1 MEDVLRAVVLG
12 VIQGLTE
19 FLPISS
25 SGHLIVARELFGW
38 EFADDLTFDVALHL
52 GTTAAVIAFFWSEW
66 LAMLRSGWRWL
77 ASRRKETGARTPEP
91 EASAHRAV
99 LGNPGDDPDTAYDA
113 RLLGLLLIGSVPAAI
128 AGLFFD
134 IVLDVR
140 SPVVVGVMLIV
151 FGIVI
156 YVIDHVTHG
165 RRDVASADLP
175 DAAWVGTAQAVSLV
189 PGVSRSGITMSAA
202 MVRGFSREQAARF
215 SFLLAT
221 PAILGA
227 GLLKGLEAGVEGIPT
242 EDIAAIIAGAVT
254 SAVVGWLSI
263 RFLLRLLQTG
273 TFTPFVVYRLIA
285 GVFVVAYFSV

>member
-1 MEDVLRAVVLG
+1 MEDILRAIALG

-66 LAMLRSGWRWL
+66 MAMLRSGWHWL
-77 ASRRKETGARTPEP
+77 AHRDTP
-91 EASAHRAV
+91 V
-99 LGNPGDDPDTAYDA
+99 DDPERVYDT
-113 RLLGLLLIGSVPAAI
+113 RLLIVLAIGSVPAAI
-128 AGLFFD
+128 AGVFFEA
-134 IVLDVR
+134 VLDVR
-140 SPVVVGVMLIV
+140 SPIVVGIMMIV
-151 FGIVI
+151 FAFVL
-156 YVIDHVTHG
+156 YAADRLTHG
-165 RRDVASADLP
+165 SRQLGDAQPAD
-175 DAAWVGTAQAVSLV
+175 AVWVGGAQAVSLV
-189 PGVSRSGITMSAA
+189 PGVSRSGVTISAA
-202 MVRGFSREQAARF
+202 MARGFSREQAARF

-227 GLLKGLEAGVEGIPT
+227 GLLKSAEAAVNGVPSSELDAIVVG
-242 EDIAAIIAGAVT
+242 AAV

-273 TFTPFVVYRLIA
+273 TLVPFVVYRLIA
-285 GVFVVAYFSV
+285 GTFILLYFSL

>member
-1 MEDVLRAVVLG
+1 MEDILRAVALG

-19 FLPISS
+19 FLPVSS
-25 SGHLIVARELFGW
+25 SGHLIVTRELFGW

-52 GTTAAVIAFFWSEW
+52 GTTVAVIAFFWSEW
-66 LAMLRSGWRWL
+66 LAMLRSGWQWL
-77 ASRRKETGARTPEP
+77 AGVRSQELGVRRSR
-91 EASAHRAV
+91 
-99 LGNPGDDPDTAYDA
+99 GDLETAYDA
-113 RLLGLLLIGSVPAAI
+113 RLLVLLAIGSVPAGI
-128 AGLFFD
+128 SGLFFD
-134 IVLDVR
+134 VVLDVR
-140 SPVVVGVMLIV
+140 SPIVVGVMFIV
-151 FGIVI
+151 FGVVI
-156 YVIDHVTHG
+156 LVVDQSSRG
-165 RRDVASADLP
+165 QRGVASADAA

-227 GLLKGLEAGVEGIPT
+227 GLLKGAEAAVEGIPA
-242 EDIAAIIAGAVT
+242 EDIDAIVAGATV

-263 RFLLRLLQTG
+263 RYLLRLLQTG

-285 GVFVVAYFSV
+285 GAFVLVYFSV

>member
-1 MEDVLRAVVLG
+1 MEDVLRAVALG

-25 SGHLIVARELFGW
+25 SGHLIVTRELFGW

-52 GTTAAVIAFFWSEW
+52 GTTVAVIAFFWSEW
-66 LAMLRSGWRWL
+66 LAMLRSGWEWL
-77 ASRRKETGARTPEP
+77 RRRDGPANDPE
-91 EASAHRAV
+91 
-99 LGNPGDDPDTAYDA
+99 TAYDA
-113 RLLGLLLIGSVPAAI
+113 RLLALLAIGSIPAGI
-128 AGLFFD
+128 SGLFFD
-134 IVLDVR
+134 VVLDVR
-140 SPVVVGVMLIV
+140 SPVVVGVMFIV
-151 FGIVI
+151 FAIVI
-156 YVIDHVTHG
+156 FVVDRSSRG
-165 RRDVASADLP
+165 RREVASADVA
-175 DAAWVGTAQAVSLV
+175 DAAWVGTAQAVSLI

-202 MVRGFSREQAARF
+202 MLRGFSREQAARF

-227 GLLKGLEAGVEGIPT
+227 GLLKGAEAAVEGIPA
-242 EDIAAIIAGAVT
+242 EDIDAIIAGATV

-285 GVFVVAYFSV
+285 GAFVVVYFSV

>member
-1 MEDVLRAVVLG
+1 MEDILRAVALG

-19 FLPISS
+19 FLPVSS
-25 SGHLIVARELFGW
+25 SGHLIVTRELFGW

-52 GTTAAVIAFFWSEW
+52 GTTVAVIAFFWSEW
-66 LAMLRSGWRWL
+66 LAMLRSGWDWL
-77 ASRRKETGARTPEP
+77 RNRDRQA
-91 EASAHRAV
+91 
-99 LGNPGDDPDTAYDA
+99 DDPETAYDA
-113 RLLGLLLIGSVPAAI
+113 RLLTWLAIGSVPAAVS
-128 AGLFFD
+128 GLFFD
-134 IVLDVR
+134 VVLDVR
-140 SPVVVGVMLIV
+140 SPIVVGVMFIV
-151 FGIVI
+151 FGVVI
-156 YVIDHVTHG
+156 FVVDRSSRG
-165 RRDVASADLP
+165 RRDVASADTA

-227 GLLKGLEAGVEGIPT
+227 GLLKGAEAAVEGIPAD
-242 EDIAAIIAGAVT
+242 DIDAIIAGATV

-263 RFLLRLLQTG
+263 RYLLRLLQTG

-285 GVFVVAYFSV
+285 GAFVVVYFSV